1 MSEERAGGGD
11 REREEHFGRVVL
23 QSPRQG
29 LDSLDLYETHA
40 TYAPGLTCRGYYMH
54 PTGYPTGYPI
64 RPPVPMGVELS
75 LDDGAFNAIYEMF
88 GGAFGEGG
96 SWDPDAPYSDSFVL
110 GGLGADVNPVF
121 FHAEVSAPLRL
132 PDRTVWTGRLG
143 GHEEQIT
150 EARFTE
156 AFDFILEQYETIEPV
171 TLLLVYLFFL
181 VYYDRDGRRHAE
193 ECYQQALRLC
203 GDAGNI
209 KSLNTTSDVTG
220 MTLRV
225 DRSCQTECFER
236 WHP

>member
-1 MSEERAGGGD
+1 
-11 REREEHFGRVVL
+11 
-23 QSPRQG
+23 
-29 LDSLDLYETHA
+29 
-40 TYAPGLTCRGYYMH
+40 MH

-110 GGLGADVNPVF
+110 GGPGADVNLVF

-132 PDRTVWTGRLG
+132 PDRTVWTGWLG
-143 GHEEQIT
+143 GREEQT
-150 EARFTE
+150 TGARIAE
-156 AFDFILEQYETIEPV
+156 AFDFILEQYGTIEPV
-171 TLLLVYLFFL
+171 TLLLVYLLFL
-181 VYYDRDGRRHAE
+181 VYYDRDGCRQAE

-209 KSLNTTSDVTG
+209 KSLNTTGGVTG
-220 MTLRV
+220 TTLRV